1 MATAGH
7 MAEHLTFKANQEQP
21 GGPSTPVGDQANQLK
36 VSTFRNRKLT
46 KEHLVHEATGETV
59 DAKQGRTPP
68 TLRSPRLGSRGRLR
82 SRELDDKASVQM
94 EAPVFPAGTV
104 ERRVLGTYSCRG
116 LEPSSSGK
124 AEAKIN
130 QDVGS
135 VCYPFGGRDDQAL
148 LCVLDGHGTDG
159 ELVSACAMDALI
171 EHLEQNAELNEA
183 PGQALADSFEAA
195 QAALLRG
202 MEAGTMESTGDPL
215 NSGATA
221 LVVLLRG
228 HRELWVACA
237 GDCRAVVGV
246 AVHDEAGQLEPR
258 KVEALDLNDEH
269 KPGLEAELQRITA
282 KGGHVRPAYK
292 DEDGFERPARLY
304 SGPTAR
310 GPGLALSRSLGDV
323 LAQSCGLTH
332 SAQVEHVVMAAA
344 SPDARPDAPPRLV
357 GVGDM
362 VGDGDGGRSERSS
375 ERSSE
380 RRLEM
385 RAADDCLFLLMG
397 SDGLWELMTS
407 QQAADEVLEHYRQG
421 RSAGEACE
429 RLISIAT
436 AAWKAEEGDYRDD
449 ITCIV
454 LYLPC
459 FTRAEDAPDAAAHQ
473 AGAAAAAAKPASA
486 PAPTAAAVPP
496 SPATAAT
503 GGAELPA
510 VAGPAPVAPM
520 SAAAEPV
527 EGIERPLQSAEV
539 AVKEGMQPPPVQT
552 KGAKSSV
559 CVLL

>member
-1 MATAGH
+1 MASPLGLTAD
-7 MAEHLTFKANQEQP
+7 HLTFRSDQEQP

-36 VSTFRNRKLT
+36 KSTFRDRRLT
-46 KEHLVHEATGETV
+46 KEHLVDEATGEIV
-59 DAKQGRTPP
+59 EEKQVREPP
-68 TLRSPRLGSRGRLR
+68 TPTLSAPRVGTRGRLR
-82 SRELDDKASVQM
+82 SRELEDKASVQM
-94 EAPVFPAGTV
+94 EGPVFPAGTV

-135 VCYPFGGRDDQAL
+135 VSYPFGGRDDQAL

-228 HRELWVACA
+228 HRELWVAYA

-246 AVHDEAGQLEPR
+246 AVHDEAGQLEPH

-269 KPGLEAELQRITA
+269 KPDLEGELQRITA

-292 DEDGFERPARLY
+292 DEDGFDRPARLY

-310 GPGLALSRSLGDV
+310 GPGLALSRSIGDV

-332 SAQVEHVVMAAA
+332 AAQVEHVVMAAA
-344 SPDARPDAPPRLV
+344 PAARPDALPRLV
-357 GVGDM
+357 GD
-362 VGDGDGGRSERSS
+362 RSEM
-375 ERSSE
+375 
-380 RRLEM
+380 RLEM
-385 RAADDCLFLLMG
+385 CADDDCLFLLMG

-407 QQAADEVLEHYRQG
+407 QQAADEVLTHYRQG
-421 RSAGEACE
+421 KSAGEACE
-429 RLISIAT
+429 SLIRIAT

-459 FTRAEDAPDAAAHQ
+459 FTRSGDAPDAAARQ
-473 AGAAAAAAKPASA
+473 ASAGAAATAAKPASA

-503 GGAELPA
+503 GGAEP
-510 VAGPAPVAPM
+510 PPVPETIPITPM

-527 EGIERPLQSAEV
+527 KGVEKLQSADVEAEEASSGCGCFGQRRKRTAQV
-539 AVKEGMQPPPVQT
+539 APAPR
-552 KGAKSSV
+552 
-559 CVLL
+559 